1 LSCKVFVRRRK
12 GVKKLILLVAML
24 AMALIGAVPA
34 LA

>member
-1 LSCKVFVRRRK
+1 VRRRK
-12 GVKKLILLVAML
+12 GVKKLILSVAML

>member
-1 LSCKVFVRRRK
+1 VRRRK